1 MKPAIKVAIVAGG
14 YLLAFVLAYAA
25 VALHTALVNESGPR
39 ASDGMSA
46 FGDLVLFIAVFS
58 AVSLLPTG
66 AALFFLLSR
75 KKMPN
80 QSSEPAHSSVT
91 PPAGQESRPR

>member
-25 VALHTALVNESGPR
+25 VALHTALVNESGPP

-46 FGDLVLFIAVFS
+46 FGDLVLFVVVLGT
-58 AVSLLPTG
+58 VSLLPTG
-66 AALFFLLSR
+66 AALFFLLSK

-80 QSSEPAHSSVT
+80 QSSEPALSPVT